1 MKQYFAYL
9 RVSTLRQGEHGS
21 SLQEQR
27 DAIMNFAVRHGFAI
41 SEWFEERETASKVG
55 RPEFAR
61 MLARLRKG
69 AATGVVFHKIDRS
82 ARNLRDWSAIQDLAD
97 LGVIVRFTQ
106 ESIDLASNEGKLT
119 GDFLAAISAHYSR
132 NLRDEVRKGIRG
144 RLKQGFYPFR
154 APVGYL
160 DQGAAKAKT
169 PDPVKAPLIR
179 AAFDLYAGGT
189 LSLHRLSEEMH
200 RRGLRSRT
208 NRQLGPNRLSD
219 ILRNPFYIGIIR
231 MKRSG
236 ESYSGVHEPLI
247 SKSTFDQV
255 QSLLDGKAVAQIEN
269 HDFLFC
275 RLIRCAQCGYSLV
288 GERQKGRVYYRCHT
302 KTCPTKCIREDA
314 VDQAVRESL
323 LPIALTDTEFEELK
337 EMASSITGEWTHAH
351 EDRVRIVRLQIENA
365 EGRMSRLVDA
375 YLDGAVERTL
385 FEEKKLALLLEKKG
399 LEERRDE
406 LAANQSDAGK
416 ELDEFLELAQTM
428 PLGYGIGNPSEK
440 REILKTVTSNL
451 LADRKDVVFELL
463 SPFRELANLPSGTTG
478 GPLRYR
484 PRTERVEAVLKI
496 VMQHCERRAR
506 NDEPAFPLAA

>member
-9 RVSTLRQGEHGS
+9 RVSTLKQGEHGS

-27 DAIMNFAVRHGFAI
+27 DAIMNFAGRHGIAI
-41 SEWFEERETASKVG
+41 SEWYEERETASKVG

-61 MLARLRKG
+61 MLARLQKG

-97 LGVIVRFTQ
+97 LGVVVRFTQ

-144 RLKQGFYPFR
+144 RLKQGFYPFS

-169 PDPVKAPLIR
+169 PDPAKAPLIR

-189 LSLHRLSEEMH
+189 YSLHRLSVEMH

-208 NRQLGPNRLSD
+208 GRQLGPNRLAD

-231 MKRSG
+231 LKRSG
-236 ESYSGVHEPLI
+236 ESYGGIHEPLI
-247 SKSTFDQV
+247 SKRIFDQV
-255 QSLLDGKAVAQIEN
+255 QSLLDGKTVERIES
-269 HDFLFC
+269 HDFLFR

-288 GERQKGRVYYRCHT
+288 GERQKGQVYYRCHT
-302 KTCPTKCIREDA
+302 KACPTKCVREDS
-314 VDQAVRESL
+314 VDQTVRESL

-337 EMASSITGEWTHAH
+337 EMASSITADWGREREDHA
-351 EDRVRIVRLQIENA
+351 RTVRLQIENA
-365 EGRMSRLVDA
+365 EGRMSRLLDA

-385 FEEKKLALLLEKKG
+385 FEEKKLALLFEKKG
-399 LEERRDE
+399 LEERRDG
-406 LAANQSDAGK
+406 LATNQSAAGK
-416 ELDEFLELAQTM
+416 ELDEFLELVQTV
-428 PLGYGIGNPSEK
+428 PLGYRIGNPEEK

-463 SPFRELANLPSGTTG
+463 SPFREIANLPSSTTG

-484 PRTERVEAVLKI
+484 PRTERLDAITKI
-496 VMQHCERRAR
+496 IMQHCEQH
-506 NDEPAFPLAA
+506 NDGPSLPLAP